1 VLGKITVT
9 RSGGVKVHT
18 YTAPEEGWLVNSHLI
33 ELPTQLLAVDA
44 QYMLPFAR
52 EVVDYGV
59 SLGKPVTRLY
69 ITHYHP
75 DHLLGAAVFRAP
87 IYALAEVQAKIET
100 VGDRLAGEEHEKH
113 GAAIPFKA
121 ERPSELVTQGEETI
135 DGIRVEF
142 LHLQH
147 AETENA
153 LMIGLPDQ
161 GILITQDLLYAQV
174 HVFVAERAFDT
185 WVQALGSYQAQSYT
199 RLLPGHGSPGGQ
211 ELYDSMLDYLAK
223 ARDALA
229 VAHNGAD
236 LKARLIAAFPNF
248 GGRVLL
254 DHQQR
259 FLFPPKKA
267 KTEEPRKNGRLKPL
281 KTQHDRSKN
290 AFD

>member
-1 VLGKITVT
+1 
-9 RSGGVKVHT
+9 VHT

-52 EVVDYGV
+52 EVVEYGV
-59 SLGKPVTRLY
+59 SLGKPLTRLY

-75 DHLLGAAVFRAP
+75 DHVLGAVAFRAP

-100 VGDRLAGEEHEKH
+100 VGDRVAGEEHEKH
-113 GAAIPFKA
+113 GEAIPFKA
-121 ERPSELVTQGEETI
+121 ERPSELVTPGEETI

-142 LHLQH
+142 LHQQH

-153 LMIGLPDQ
+153 LMLGLPDQ

-185 WVQALGSYQAQSYT
+185 WFQALRSYQAQSYT
-199 RLLPGHGSPGGQ
+199 HLLPGHGSPGGP
-211 ELYDSMLDYLAK
+211 ELYDSMLGYLVK
-223 ARDALA
+223 VRDVLA
-229 VAHNGAD
+229 VAHNGGD
-236 LKARLIAAFPNF
+236 LKTRLIAAFPNY

-259 FLFPPKKA
+259 FLYPPKKVEPEEQR
-267 KTEEPRKNGRLKPL
+267 KTA
-281 KTQHDRSKN
+281 H
-290 AFD
+290 